1 MREPKVLGIV
11 TPDPRAVDVLAR
23 GLERLG
29 YKVLVEK
36 ARGQAEAPT
45 AIAGLAMRGAELVIV
60 PGGWIGPWDEVSQR
74 LGVKVVR
81 GAWSPLLTLEI
92 IRRWGASRLSSR
104 LEAEKMV
111 YPDMARVAAE
121 TLNSLKAA
129 PPAGTAFRLG
139 GVPLPLRPPP
149 ILVASEVYVR
159 ACDAESVAGEVYW
172 RMLEGADIV
181 SLGWDGSV
189 SLECYWRVLRRLLD
203 EVPGPVA
210 ADPGR
215 PELAVKAAEMGAGLS
230 LSLTPESLE
239 LVPSRLREEA
249 AFVVIATGGPSAL
262 ERAAA
267 RARELGFES
276 LLLDPVLRPPG
287 SPGSLAPLCAAGE
300 AARRAGYP
308 LMLGVNNVVEMMDA
322 DTTGSTALAVALAAE
337 AGASLVLVGEESTKA
352 RGSTWEAW
360 VAAAMAS
367 LSIYWRK
374 PPKDLGLDLLLAKRK
389 GLPRDGPIG

>member
-11 TPDPRAVDVLAR
+11 TPDPQAVDVLTR

-45 AIAGLAMRGAELVIV
+45 AIASLAMRGAELVIV

-92 IRRWGASRLSSR
+92 IRRWGASRLSPR

-111 YPDMARVAAE
+111 YPDMARVAVE

-249 AFVVIATGGPSAL
+249 AFVVIAPGGPSAL

-287 SPGSLAPLCAAGE
+287 SPGSLAPLCAVRDAT
-300 AARRAGYP
+300 RRAGYP

-389 GLPRDGPIG
+389 GLPRGGPIG

>member
-1 MREPKVLGIV
+1 MREPEVLGII
-11 TPDPRAVDVLAR
+11 TPDPRAVDELTR

-36 ARGQAEAPT
+36 ARGQAEAST
-45 AIAGLAMRGAELVIV
+45 AIASLARHGVELVIV
-60 PGGWIGPWDEVSQR
+60 PGSWIGPWDVISQR

-92 IRRWGASRLSSR
+92 IRRWGVSRLSPR
-104 LEAEKMV
+104 LEAEKTV
-111 YPDMARVAAE
+111 YPDMARVAVE
-121 TLNSLKAA
+121 TLNSLKAT
-129 PPAGTAFRLG
+129 PPAGTAFRLD

-159 ACDAESVAGEVYW
+159 TCDAESVASEVYW

-189 SLECYWRVLRRLLD
+189 SIECYWRVLRRLLD

-215 PELAVKAAEMGAGLS
+215 PELAVEAAKIGAGLS

-239 LVPSRLREEA
+239 LVPNRLREET
-249 AFVVIATGGPSAL
+249 AFVVIAPGGPSAL
-262 ERAAA
+262 EKVAA
-267 RARELGFES
+267 RARELGFER
-276 LLLDPVLRPPG
+276 LLLDPVLGPPG
-287 SPGSLAPLCAAGE
+287 SPGSLASLCAAGE
-300 AARRAGYP
+300 AAQRAGYP
-308 LMLGVNNVVEMMDA
+308 LMVGVNNVVEMIDA

-352 RGSTWEAW
+352 QGSTWEAW
-360 VAAAMAS
+360 VAAAMAG

-389 GLPRDGPIG
+389 GLPRGGPIG